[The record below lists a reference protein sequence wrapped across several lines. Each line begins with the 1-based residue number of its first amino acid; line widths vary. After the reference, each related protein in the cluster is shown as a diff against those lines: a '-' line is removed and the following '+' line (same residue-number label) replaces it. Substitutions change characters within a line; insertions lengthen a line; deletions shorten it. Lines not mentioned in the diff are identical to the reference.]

1 MDSRVETYKH
11 IGEVRKRLLHCAKQ
25 LMDCADVHDA
35 SKLESPEVEKFDELT
50 DKLKGLTYNSDE
62 YKECLEQLKPAL
74 DHHYAN
80 NSHHPQYYEDGI
92 RGMDLL
98 DLIEMLCDWKAATLR
113 HADGDINRSI
123 EENKERF
130 GYGDELK
137 QIFINTLKRIEV
149 Q

>member
-25 LMDCADVHDA
+25 LMD
-35 SKLESPEVEKFDELT
+35 
-50 DKLKGLTYNSDE
+50 
-62 YKECLEQLKPAL
+62 
-74 DHHYAN
+74 
-80 NSHHPQYYEDGI
+80 PQYYEDGI

-123 EENKERF
+123 KENKERF
-130 GYGDELK
+130 GYSDELK